1 MKAGIG
7 IIGGTGIYDP
17 GMFKNASEISIGT
30 LYGEPSDCY
39 SIGEFQEK
47 MVVFLPRHGK
57 KHTIPPH
64 DINYKANIS
73 GFEKI
78 GTTRILASCATG
90 SLKEEYKPG
99 EIVIPDQFINFRKTR
114 TTFYDT
120 GDVTH
125 VSMADPFCPNLRKV
139 LIESC
144 EKLRIEYH
152 DKGTY
157 LCIEGPQ
164 FSTRAESRMYRN
176 FAELIGMTGVPEA
189 ILAREKEICFAIIAT
204 ITDYDVWAE
213 KPVNVEEIVRVMK
226 ESENKVKDILIE
238 TIKNIPEE
246 RNCFCKNS
254 LKNAKV

>member
-1 MKAGIG
+1 MKADIG

-17 GMFKNASEISIGT
+17 GMFKNVSEISIET

-39 SIGEFQEK
+39 CFGEFQGK
-47 MVVFLPRHGK
+47 KVAFLPRHGK
-57 KHTIPPH
+57 GHKIPPH
-64 DINYKANIS
+64 DINFRANIT
-73 GFEKI
+73 GFEKS
-78 GTTRILASCATG
+78 GVKRILASCATG
-90 SLKEEYKPG
+90 SLREEYKPG

-125 VSMADPFCPNLRKV
+125 VSMADPFCPELRKI
-139 LIESC
+139 LNDAC
-144 EKLRIEYH
+144 EELKIPYH

-164 FSTRAESRMYRN
+164 FSTRAESRMYRS

-204 ITDYDVWAE
+204 ITDYDVWAK
-213 KPVNVEEIVRVMK
+213 KPVNTEEIIRVMK
-226 ESENKVKDILIE
+226 ESQGKVKKILKE
-238 TIKNIPEE
+238 SIKNIPEE
-246 RNCFCKNS
+246 RNCFCKDA
-254 LKNAKV
+254 LEGAKV